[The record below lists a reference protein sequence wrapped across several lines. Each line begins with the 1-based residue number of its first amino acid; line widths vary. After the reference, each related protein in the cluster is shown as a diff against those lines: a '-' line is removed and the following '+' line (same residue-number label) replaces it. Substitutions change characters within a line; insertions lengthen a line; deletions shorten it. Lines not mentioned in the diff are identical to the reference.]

1 MRALTERECR
11 RLEREGE
18 ELSVEV
24 AAEDASGGRRDR
36 KRWPDVV
43 IEVAGG
49 RRAVEIEFAPKGTG
63 RLRGIVRAY
72 ASATAYREVLFLVTN
87 AALGRRIR
95 ELGKDDAPS
104 TAASPS
110 APSRGSGCRPRRR
123 TRNALIST
131 GIDSARVRCHA
142 GGRGF
147 DSRRSRPARQDDSS

>member
-36 KRWPDVV
+36 KRLPDVV

-49 RRAVEIEFAPKGTG
+49 RRAVEIEFAPEGTA
-63 RLRGIVRAY
+63 RLRGIVRTYAY
-72 ASATAYREVLFLVTN
+72 ARCHREVLFLVTN

-123 TRNALIST
+123 TQERPDLHGNRQRQGPLSR
-131 GIDSARVRCHA
+131 GRSRVRCP
-142 GGRGF
+142 
-147 DSRRSRPARQDDSS
+147 SLPARPSG

>member
-1 MRALTERECR
+1 VRVLTERECR

-49 RRAVEIEFAPKGTG
+49 RRAVEIEFAPKGTA

-72 ASATAYREVLFLVTN
+72 AYATAYREVLFWSRTRRSG
-87 AALGRRIR
+87 AAFASSARTTR
-95 ELGKDDAPS
+95 PW

-110 APSRGSGCRPRRR
+110 ASSRGSACRPRRR
-123 TRNALIST
+123 
-131 GIDSARVRCHA
+131 
-142 GGRGF
+142 
-147 DSRRSRPARQDDSS
+147 RR